1 MLNLVRFNIA
11 GGPKPDVF
19 LISFRG
25 SFSKPITP
33 LRGRIRNT
41 LRFNPPLWKAD
52 GLGPR
57 LCLFANL
64 INPSWQARS
73 SVAYEVLWD
82 ACNHLLRSTNDSWPN
97 QAGVVR
103 PNQGIKSCE
112 LRLIKYQFIWF
123 PTTPYP
129 IIYAFDEKMVF
140 IRQKATLTRRL
151 WFHKR

>member
-1 MLNLVRFNIA
+1 MLHEHRA
-11 GGPKPDVF
+11 KAEVF
-19 LISFRG
+19 WEVLMG

-73 SVAYEVLWD
+73 SVAYEVL
-82 ACNHLLRSTNDSWPN
+82 
-97 QAGVVR
+97 
-103 PNQGIKSCE
+103 
-112 LRLIKYQFIWF
+112 
-123 PTTPYP
+123 
-129 IIYAFDEKMVF
+129 
-140 IRQKATLTRRL
+140 
-151 WFHKR
+151 